1 MMHFKPVDKR
11 PNVKTMAF
19 LEEVVECLDAY
30 TLSPLPEHA
39 DDRRYF
45 RLEKPGVSYVV
56 MESWQA
62 VTTVKKFLT
71 TSKAHQQLGLPVPDL
86 HHATVDK
93 TGSCCLM
100 SDFGQTT
107 LLDAINH
114 HSWKSNNP
122 DKMAVFFSGID
133 LIHQYQQSDF
143 HQVLQLHSA
152 SAQQA
157 VAQANEGLG
166 MFAEVMLGQVKTTEI
181 LSQSVMQS
189 LHRLWSQM
197 PSVNTH
203 KDFHSAN
210 IMLLP
215 LTLGGGLGMLDYQ
228 DVCKAPYVYDY
239 VSLIDDHYC
248 LHSPEERHRWN
259 DYAYQLLAGPL
270 GISHAQFCEDCCL
283 VSVQR
288 HLKNLGVF
296 TRMLVKGKRQYRLP
310 LMHVTQRL
318 YERCSEL
325 PLFSSLKHW
334 VATMVMDSLNHQPLM
349 HRED

>member
-1 MMHFKPVDKR
+1 MRFKSGDKR
-11 PNVKTMAF
+11 PDTKTMAF
-19 LEEVVECLDAY
+19 LEQVVDCLDAY
-30 TLSPLPEHA
+30 TISPLPEHA

-45 RLEKPGVSYVV
+45 RLQRPGVSYVV

-62 VTTVKKFLT
+62 VSTVKNFLA
-71 TSKAHQQLGLPVPDL
+71 TSKAHQQLGLPVPDI

-93 TGSCCLM
+93 AGSYCLM

-107 LLDAINH
+107 LLDAMNQH
-114 HSWKSNNP
+114 AWKFNNP
-122 DKMAVFFSGID
+122 NKMAVIFSGID
-133 LIHQYQQSDF
+133 LIHRYQQSNLDK
-143 HQVLQLHSA
+143 VLNIDYLTANHAVTQA
-152 SAQQA
+152 S
-157 VAQANEGLG
+157 EGLG
-166 MFAEVMLGQVKTTEI
+166 VFAKVMLAQVKTTEI
-181 LSQSVMQS
+181 LTQAVTQS
-189 LHRLWSQM
+189 LHQLWSKM

-215 LTLGGGLGMLDYQ
+215 LTLGGGLGLLDYQ

-259 DYAYQLLAGPL
+259 DYAYQLLAEPL
-270 GISHAQFCEDCCL
+270 GISQAQFIEDCCL

-310 LMHVTQRL
+310 LMNVTQRL
-318 YERCSEL
+318 YQRCSEL
-325 PLFSSLKHW
+325 SLFSSLKHW
-334 VATMVMDSLNHQPLM
+334 VATTAMDCLNHQSLM
-349 HRED
+349 SMED